1 VEVAWGFRKNLEAS
15 SFLCRPPWPSLPRRA
30 EGSGGEVG
38 VGRSRGEG
46 TRGSGGLCSGGGR
59 GSGRL
64 GGRDL
69 VFLVADS
76 PFRLRSGGDFPPHL
90 LSPARPCDARGGF
103 PQDCPP
109 ARPRCGQRIGGA
121 RGGKLAAERAR
132 LDWSLVLEFRKPYGL
147 GFAYLR
153 SSGGRGSKS
162 VSALDSHSDN
172 DNPKFMAILDATEE
186 SESKRKMIR

>member
-1 VEVAWGFRKNLEAS
+1 MREGDFRKI
-15 SFLCRPPWPSLPRRA
+15 
-30 EGSGGEVG
+30 
-38 VGRSRGEG
+38 
-46 TRGSGGLCSGGGR
+46 
-59 GSGRL
+59 
-64 GGRDL
+64 
-69 VFLVADS
+69 
-76 PFRLRSGGDFPPHL
+76 
-90 LSPARPCDARGGF
+90 AR
-103 PQDCPP
+103 PP
-109 ARPRCGQRIGGA
+109 ARGVDSGFAPLGGA